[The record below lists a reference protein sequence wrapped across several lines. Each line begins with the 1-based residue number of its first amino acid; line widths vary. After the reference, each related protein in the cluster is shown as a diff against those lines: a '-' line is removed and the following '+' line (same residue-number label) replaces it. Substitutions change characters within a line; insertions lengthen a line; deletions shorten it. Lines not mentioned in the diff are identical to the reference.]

1 MKEKLKKKVTWIK
14 DHKEEIIGTAITGI
28 SLGLG
33 IYVGRGICKRR
44 AEHEREGMEILNT
57 LMKANED
64 IVHFPM
70 QVKLY
75 KGNLKDFFMDKSAR
89 ETVAI
94 IDGIKLSDLGDV
106 GAQLATID
114 PMMELADTCVTIEMN
129 YCTF

>member
-1 MKEKLKKKVTWIK
+1 MKETIKKKVTWIK

-28 SLGLG
+28 GLGLG
-33 IYVGRGICKRR
+33 IYVGLGIHKRH

-70 QVKLY
+70 QVKLD
-75 KGNLKDFFMDKSAR
+75 KGNLKDFFMDKSGH

-106 GAQLATID
+106 GAQLAAVD
-114 PMMELADTCVTIEMN
+114 PMMELADACVTVEMS